1 MKAIILAAGIGR
13 RLAAAGW
20 DMPKCLL
27 PFGDTTL
34 IDNMLKSLTDN
45 GIEEAAIV
53 VGYKKETVKKAA
65 SAHPLKLTFF
75 ENPDYENTNTINS
88 LWRAAE
94 FADDDIVYFNADILF
109 DRRVVGLL
117 ARQRDSAL
125 AVDRKLCGQEEVK
138 VILDDNDR
146 VLRIGKAFNPAD
158 CAGEF
163 TGIAVFRKGI
173 WPDFKDALRYFNEDT
188 GERNLFFEA
197 AVDRICDKHVI
208 RAVDVSRYTV
218 IEIDT
223 PEDLQAATKKVQ
235 FLDKRL

>member
-45 GIEEAAIV
+45 GIKEAAIV
-53 VGYKKETVKKAA
+53 VGYKKESVKKAV
-65 SAHPLKLTFF
+65 SAYPLKLTFF

-109 DRRVVGLL
+109 DRRIVGH
-117 ARQRDSAL
+117 QR
-125 AVDRKLCGQEEVK
+125 
-138 VILDDNDR
+138 
-146 VLRIGKAFNPAD
+146 
-158 CAGEF
+158 
-163 TGIAVFRKGI
+163 
-173 WPDFKDALRYFNEDT
+173 
-188 GERNLFFEA
+188 
-197 AVDRICDKHVI
+197 
-208 RAVDVSRYTV
+208 
-218 IEIDT
+218 
-223 PEDLQAATKKVQ
+223 
-235 FLDKRL
+235 

>member
-1 MKAIILAAGIGR
+1 MKAILLAAGIGR

-27 PFGDTTL
+27 DFNNTTL
-34 IDNMLKSLTDN
+34 LDNILRSLTHI
-45 GIEEAAIV
+45 GVKEAAIV
-53 VGYKKETVKKAA
+53 VGYKKDDVIKAA

-75 ENPDYENTNTINS
+75 ENPDYQDTNTINS

-109 DRRVVGLL
+109 DRRIVGLL
-117 ARQRDSAL
+117 AKQRDSAL

-138 VILDDNDR
+138 VVLDKDDR
-146 VLRIGKAFNPAD
+146 VLRIGKDLRPAD

-163 TGIAVFRKGI
+163 TGIAVFRKDI
-173 WPDFKDALRYFNEDT
+173 WPDFRNALHYYNEVT
-188 GERNLFFEA
+188 KQRNLFFEA

-208 RAVDVSRYTV
+208 RAVDVSQYTV

-223 PEDLQAATKKVQ
+223 PEDLQAAKKKAQ
-235 FLDKRL
+235 SLGR